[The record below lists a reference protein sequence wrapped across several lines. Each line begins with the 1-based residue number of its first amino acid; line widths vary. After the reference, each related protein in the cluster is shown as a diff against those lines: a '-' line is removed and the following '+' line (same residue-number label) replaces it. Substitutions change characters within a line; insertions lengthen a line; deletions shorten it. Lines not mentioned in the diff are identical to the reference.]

1 MTMDTKI
8 THTFQVT
15 VSSDRLEDFAE
26 NLAHLG
32 VKVDADE
39 LMRARMEGEVDLIV
53 VGDAMAEVS
62 NFPRSCNKLPGVY
75 VKDFY
80 YREEK
85 RGQGT
90 EHEDYAYLQDPEDP
104 DYEQEPGGIRV
115 LCVSPVPAHMFYFY
129 SWEGPFAG
137 GRPFFHLVLKIKFVG
152 QAEDHCRTK
161 LTWDESYRWFVIK
174 LP

>member
-1 MTMDTKI
+1 MTMDTKT

-26 NLAHLG
+26 NLACLG
-32 VKVDADE
+32 VKVDADV
-39 LMRARMEGEVDLIV
+39 LMRARFEGEVDLIV
-53 VGDAMAEVS
+53 VGGMAEVS
-62 NFPRSCNKLPGVY
+62 NFPRSWLKLPGVY

-80 YREEK
+80 YR
-85 RGQGT
+85 GT
-90 EHEDYAYLQDPEDP
+90 EKEDYLQDPEDP
-104 DYEQEPGGIRV
+104 DYEQEPGDTRV

-129 SWEGPFAG
+129 SWEEPFAG

-152 QAEDHCRTK
+152 EARDHCRTK